1 MSSSFTFFSTTRSN
15 SLSFIDRASTGNVLS
30 APAGFGLRRSD
41 ESFKIGTKSS
51 YKRTDRIGDDEG
63 RDFYQFKLN
72 DRSRVRI
79 SVTNQEFLFGPSLEI
94 RLEKKGSSERLRRT
108 ALGAGTAV
116 LDRRLSKG
124 TYTLRVSSDG
134 ESVPYRLTYRR
145 NSADNFD
152 PFD

>member
-1 MSSSFTFFSTTRSN
+1 MNASSFTDRPGTDSLLGTPASFS
-15 SLSFIDRASTGNVLS
+15 
-30 APAGFGLRRSD
+30 LRKKD

-63 RDFYQFKLN
+63 RDFYEFKLN
-72 DRSRVRI
+72 ERSRIRI
-79 SVTNQEFLFGPSLEI
+79 GVTNREFLFGPSLEI
-94 RLEKKGSSERLRRT
+94 RLEKKGSSEKIRRT
-108 ALGAGTAV
+108 ALGGATAV
-116 LDRRLSKG
+116 FDRRLSKG

-145 NSADNFD
+145 NSADDFD